1 METELLEISGHRQ
14 DRERPSHWPSLPSFL
29 QMGATV
35 TILFPPPPRP
45 APHSLLRAR
54 CHHTGPQTTCLF
66 SACISLSPVRA
77 RSMFFL
83 QFELKQFWECQ
94 GRRMAFSMV
103 VCQEHCKLDCS
114 EQRHTMD
121 TAICTVCLLSECFS
135 TRPCTCS
142 PLPRF

>member
-1 METELLEISGHRQ
+1 MLEISGHRQ

-29 QMGATV
+29 QMGTTV
-35 TILFPPPPRP
+35 TILFPPRP